1 MFSSSYHLSKFQF
14 DSALTF
20 SSGLSYYKYEAS
32 FILSIVCSSCTE
44 PNVKDMLGDDF
55 RLYKHTPAW
64 SLAKAVEDEDTTE
77 ISKQVLQMH
86 ISVDYRDPEYKQT
99 LLMLATRTNKIESVK
114 KLLELGANPNAHNDS
129 TKYFGQSAVLLA
141 CRFTRPSSK
150 ILALLLKYGGN
161 PNSTA
166 CGVQENGLGEI
177 VPIRDFALSAAVFSS
192 FEKVKLLVDAGAN
205 INYATSTENCAIENC
220 MIFDRM
226 DIMLYLLQKGADYR
240 RKFTEIDLDKPDYP
254 TFEVDILYK
263 LRKCVYPIGSKEYT
277 DKMKVVNFLK
287 KKGLDY
293 WKSPIPSGM
302 YGVIMRDIAPKSKA
316 DFDYYIKHY

>member
-1 MFSSSYHLSKFQF
+1 
-14 DSALTF
+14 
-20 SSGLSYYKYEAS
+20 
-32 FILSIVCSSCTE
+32 
-44 PNVKDMLGDDF
+44 MLGDDF

-192 FEKVKLLVDAGAN
+192 FENVKLLVDAGAN

-302 YGVIMRDIAPKSKA
+302 YGVIMRDIAPKNKA

>member
-1 MFSSSYHLSKFQF
+1 
-14 DSALTF
+14 
-20 SSGLSYYKYEAS
+20 
-32 FILSIVCSSCTE
+32 
-44 PNVKDMLGDDF
+44 MLGDDF

-205 INYATSTENCAIENC
+205 INYATSTANCAIENC
-220 MIFDRM
+220 MIHGRM

-302 YGVIMRDIAPKSKA
+302 YGVIMRDIAPKNKA

>member
-1 MFSSSYHLSKFQF
+1 
-14 DSALTF
+14 
-20 SSGLSYYKYEAS
+20 
-32 FILSIVCSSCTE
+32 
-44 PNVKDMLGDDF
+44 MLGDDF

-166 CGVQENGLGEI
+166 CGVKENGLGEI

-302 YGVIMRDIAPKSKA
+302 YGVIMRDIAPKNKA

>member
-1 MFSSSYHLSKFQF
+1 
-14 DSALTF
+14 
-20 SSGLSYYKYEAS
+20 
-32 FILSIVCSSCTE
+32 
-44 PNVKDMLGDDF
+44 MLGDDF

-114 KLLELGANPNAHNDS
+114 KLLELGANPNAHDDS

-240 RKFTEIDLDKPDYP
+240 RKFKEIDLDKPDYP

-302 YGVIMRDIAPKSKA
+302 YGVIMRDIAPKNKA
-316 DFDYYIKHY
+316 DFDYYISIIKMVSLIIMILNQILCGSLNFTPARFGLSKEGRYTWVPFF

>member
-1 MFSSSYHLSKFQF
+1 
-14 DSALTF
+14 
-20 SSGLSYYKYEAS
+20 
-32 FILSIVCSSCTE
+32 
-44 PNVKDMLGDDF
+44 MLGDDF

-77 ISKQVLQMH
+77 ISIQVLQMH

-302 YGVIMRDIAPKSKA
+302 YGVIMRDIAPKNKA

>member
-1 MFSSSYHLSKFQF
+1 
-14 DSALTF
+14 
-20 SSGLSYYKYEAS
+20 
-32 FILSIVCSSCTE
+32 
-44 PNVKDMLGDDF
+44 MLGDDF

-302 YGVIMRDIAPKSKA
+302 YGVIMRDIVPKNKA

>member
-1 MFSSSYHLSKFQF
+1 
-14 DSALTF
+14 
-20 SSGLSYYKYEAS
+20 
-32 FILSIVCSSCTE
+32 
-44 PNVKDMLGDDF
+44 MLGDDF

-114 KLLELGANPNAHNDS
+114 KLLELGANPNAHDDS

-240 RKFTEIDLDKPDYP
+240 RKFKEIDLDKPDYP

-302 YGVIMRDIAPKSKA
+302 YGVIMRDIAPKNKA

>member
-1 MFSSSYHLSKFQF
+1 
-14 DSALTF
+14 
-20 SSGLSYYKYEAS
+20 
-32 FILSIVCSSCTE
+32 
-44 PNVKDMLGDDF
+44 MLGDDF

-150 ILALLLKYGGN
+150 ILALLLKYGGD

-177 VPIRDFALSAAVFSS
+177 VPIREFALSAAVFSS

-302 YGVIMRDIAPKSKA
+302 YGVIMRDIAPKNKA

>member
-1 MFSSSYHLSKFQF
+1 
-14 DSALTF
+14 
-20 SSGLSYYKYEAS
+20 
-32 FILSIVCSSCTE
+32 
-44 PNVKDMLGDDF
+44 MLGDDF

-99 LLMLATRTNKIESVK
+99 LLMLATSTNKIESVK

-302 YGVIMRDIAPKSKA
+302 YGVIMRDIAPKNKA

>member
-1 MFSSSYHLSKFQF
+1 
-14 DSALTF
+14 
-20 SSGLSYYKYEAS
+20 
-32 FILSIVCSSCTE
+32 
-44 PNVKDMLGDDF
+44 MLGDDF

-177 VPIRDFALSAAVFSS
+177 VPIRDFALSSAVFSS

-254 TFEVDILYK
+254 TFEVGILYK

-302 YGVIMRDIAPKSKA
+302 YGVIMRDIAPKNKA

>member
-1 MFSSSYHLSKFQF
+1 
-14 DSALTF
+14 
-20 SSGLSYYKYEAS
+20 
-32 FILSIVCSSCTE
+32 
-44 PNVKDMLGDDF
+44 MLGDDF

-177 VPIRDFALSAAVFSS
+177 VPIREFALSAAVFSS

-205 INYATSTENCAIENC
+205 INYATSTANYAIENC

-302 YGVIMRDIAPKSKA
+302 YGVIMRDIAPKNKA

>member
-1 MFSSSYHLSKFQF
+1 
-14 DSALTF
+14 
-20 SSGLSYYKYEAS
+20 
-32 FILSIVCSSCTE
+32 
-44 PNVKDMLGDDF
+44 MLGDDF

-277 DKMKVVNFLK
+277 DKIKVVNFLK

-302 YGVIMRDIAPKSKA
+302 YGVIIRDIAPKNKA

>member
-1 MFSSSYHLSKFQF
+1 MRHLLFLVF
-14 DSALTF
+14 F
-20 SSGLSYYKYEAS
+20 
-32 FILSIVCSSCTE
+32 VCSSCTE

-99 LLMLATRTNKIESVK
+99 LLMLATSTNKIESVK
-114 KLLELGANPNAHNDS
+114 KLLELGANPNAHDDS

-302 YGVIMRDIAPKSKA
+302 YGVIMRDIAPKNKA

>member
-1 MFSSSYHLSKFQF
+1 
-14 DSALTF
+14 
-20 SSGLSYYKYEAS
+20 
-32 FILSIVCSSCTE
+32 
-44 PNVKDMLGDDF
+44 MLGDDF

-277 DKMKVVNFLK
+277 DKIKVVNFLK

-302 YGVIMRDIAPKSKA
+302 YGVIMRDIAPKNKA

>member
-1 MFSSSYHLSKFQF
+1 
-14 DSALTF
+14 
-20 SSGLSYYKYEAS
+20 
-32 FILSIVCSSCTE
+32 
-44 PNVKDMLGDDF
+44 MLGDDF

-64 SLAKAVEDEDTTE
+64 SLAKAVEDADTTE
-77 ISKQVLQMH
+77 ISKPVLQLH

-302 YGVIMRDIAPKSKA
+302 YGVIMRDIAPKNKA
-316 DFDYYIKHY
+316 DFDYYIKH

>member
-1 MFSSSYHLSKFQF
+1 M
-14 DSALTF
+14 
-20 SSGLSYYKYEAS
+20 
-32 FILSIVCSSCTE
+32 
-44 PNVKDMLGDDF
+44 
-55 RLYKHTPAW
+55 YKHTPTW

-302 YGVIMRDIAPKSKA
+302 YGVIMRDIAPKNKA

>member
-1 MFSSSYHLSKFQF
+1 
-14 DSALTF
+14 
-20 SSGLSYYKYEAS
+20 
-32 FILSIVCSSCTE
+32 
-44 PNVKDMLGDDF
+44 MLGDDF

-263 LRKCVYPIGSKEYT
+263 LRKCIYPIGSKEYT

-302 YGVIMRDIAPKSKA
+302 YGVIMRDIAPKNKA

>member
-1 MFSSSYHLSKFQF
+1 
-14 DSALTF
+14 
-20 SSGLSYYKYEAS
+20 
-32 FILSIVCSSCTE
+32 
-44 PNVKDMLGDDF
+44 MLGDDF
-55 RLYKHTPAW
+55 RLYKYTPAW

-240 RKFTEIDLDKPDYP
+240 RKFKEIDLDKPDYP

-302 YGVIMRDIAPKSKA
+302 YGVIMRDIAPKNKA

>member
-1 MFSSSYHLSKFQF
+1 MKYLLLLVLSVCFSC
-14 DSALTF
+14 
-20 SSGLSYYKYEAS
+20 
-32 FILSIVCSSCTE
+32 IE
-44 PNVKDMLGDDF
+44 PNVNDLLGDDF

-86 ISVDYRDPEYKQT
+86 IPVDYRDPKYKQT
-99 LLMLATRTNKIESVK
+99 LLMLATSTNKIESVE
-114 KLLELGANPNAHNDS
+114 KLLELGANPNAHDDS
-129 TKYFGQSAVLLA
+129 TKYFGESAVLLA

-150 ILALLLKYGGN
+150 ILALLLKYGGD

-166 CGVQENGLGEI
+166 CGVKEDGLGEI
-177 VPIRDFALSAAVFSS
+177 VPMRDFALSAAVFSS

-205 INYATSTENCAIENC
+205 INYETTTESCAIENC
-220 MIFDRM
+220 MIHGRM
-226 DIMLYLLQKGADYR
+226 DIMLYLLLKGADYR
-240 RKFTEIDLDKPDYP
+240 RKFTEIDSDKPDYP

-263 LRKCVYPIGSKEYT
+263 LRKCVYPIGSKAYNE
-277 DKMKVVNFLK
+277 KMKVVDFLK
-287 KKGLDY
+287 RKGLDY

-302 YGVIMRDIAPKSKA
+302 YGVIVREIAPKNKA

>member
-1 MFSSSYHLSKFQF
+1 M
-14 DSALTF
+14 
-20 SSGLSYYKYEAS
+20 
-32 FILSIVCSSCTE
+32 
-44 PNVKDMLGDDF
+44 
-55 RLYKHTPAW
+55 YKHTPAW

-86 ISVDYRDPEYKQT
+86 IPVDYRDPKYKQT
-99 LLMLATRTNKIESVK
+99 LLMLATRTNKIESVE

-141 CRFTRPSSK
+141 CRFTGPSSK
-150 ILALLLKYGGN
+150 ILALLLKYGGD

-166 CGVQENGLGEI
+166 CGVQEDGLGEI
-177 VPIRDFALSAAVFSS
+177 VPMREFALSAAVFSS

-205 INYATSTENCAIENC
+205 INYATSTGNCAIENC
-220 MIFDRM
+220 MFHGKM

-240 RKFTEIDLDKPDYP
+240 RKFTEIDIDKPDYP
-254 TFEVDILYK
+254 TFKVDILYK
-263 LRKCVYPIGSKEYT
+263 LRKCVYPIGSRAYNE
-277 DKMKVVNFLK
+277 KMKVVDFLK
-287 KKGLDY
+287 RKGLDY

-302 YGVIMRDIAPKSKA
+302 YGVIMREIAPKNKA

>member
-1 MFSSSYHLSKFQF
+1 
-14 DSALTF
+14 
-20 SSGLSYYKYEAS
+20 
-32 FILSIVCSSCTE
+32 
-44 PNVKDMLGDDF
+44 MLGDDF

-302 YGVIMRDIAPKSKA
+302 YGVIMRDIAPKNKA

>member
-1 MFSSSYHLSKFQF
+1 
-14 DSALTF
+14 
-20 SSGLSYYKYEAS
+20 
-32 FILSIVCSSCTE
+32 
-44 PNVKDMLGDDF
+44 MLGDDF

-177 VPIRDFALSAAVFSS
+177 VPIREFALSAAVFSS

-302 YGVIMRDIAPKSKA
+302 YGVIMRDIAPKNKA

>member
-1 MFSSSYHLSKFQF
+1 
-14 DSALTF
+14 
-20 SSGLSYYKYEAS
+20 
-32 FILSIVCSSCTE
+32 
-44 PNVKDMLGDDF
+44 MLGDDF

-150 ILALLLKYGGN
+150 ILALLLKYGGD

-302 YGVIMRDIAPKSKA
+302 YGVIMRDIAPKNKA

>member
-1 MFSSSYHLSKFQF
+1 
-14 DSALTF
+14 
-20 SSGLSYYKYEAS
+20 
-32 FILSIVCSSCTE
+32 
-44 PNVKDMLGDDF
+44 MLGDDF

-277 DKMKVVNFLK
+277 DKMKVINFLK

-302 YGVIMRDIAPKSKA
+302 YGVIMRDIAPKNKA

>member
-1 MFSSSYHLSKFQF
+1 MRHLLFLVLF
-14 DSALTF
+14 
-20 SSGLSYYKYEAS
+20 
-32 FILSIVCSSCTE
+32 VCSFCTE

-302 YGVIMRDIAPKSKA
+302 YGVIMRDIAPKNKA

>member
-1 MFSSSYHLSKFQF
+1 
-14 DSALTF
+14 
-20 SSGLSYYKYEAS
+20 
-32 FILSIVCSSCTE
+32 
-44 PNVKDMLGDDF
+44 MLGDDF

-64 SLAKAVEDEDTTE
+64 SLAKAVEDEDTTD

-302 YGVIMRDIAPKSKA
+302 YGVIMRDIAPKNKA

>member
-1 MFSSSYHLSKFQF
+1 
-14 DSALTF
+14 
-20 SSGLSYYKYEAS
+20 
-32 FILSIVCSSCTE
+32 
-44 PNVKDMLGDDF
+44 MLGDDF

-99 LLMLATRTNKIESVK
+99 LLMLATSTNKIESVK
-114 KLLELGANPNAHNDS
+114 KLLELGANPNAHDDS
-129 TKYFGQSAVLLA
+129 TKYFGESAVLLA

-205 INYATSTENCAIENC
+205 INYATSTANCAIENC
-220 MIFDRM
+220 MIHGRM

-302 YGVIMRDIAPKSKA
+302 YGVIMRDIAPKNKA

>member
-1 MFSSSYHLSKFQF
+1 M
-14 DSALTF
+14 
-20 SSGLSYYKYEAS
+20 
-32 FILSIVCSSCTE
+32 
-44 PNVKDMLGDDF
+44 
-55 RLYKHTPAW
+55 YKHTPAW

-86 ISVDYRDPEYKQT
+86 ISVDYRDPKYKQT
-99 LLMLATRTNKIESVK
+99 LLMLATSTNKIESVK
-114 KLLELGANPNAHNDS
+114 KLLELGANPNAHDDS
-129 TKYFGQSAVLLA
+129 TKYFGESAVLLA
-141 CRFTRPSSK
+141 CRFPRPSSK

-177 VPIRDFALSAAVFSS
+177 VPMREFALSAAVFSS

-205 INYATSTENCAIENC
+205 INYETTTESCAIENC
-220 MIFDRM
+220 MIHGRM

-240 RKFTEIDLDKPDYP
+240 RKFTEIDLDKPDYF

-263 LRKCVYPIGSKEYT
+263 LRKCVYPIGSKEYI

-302 YGVIMRDIAPKSKA
+302 YGVIMRDIAPKNKA

>member
-1 MFSSSYHLSKFQF
+1 
-14 DSALTF
+14 
-20 SSGLSYYKYEAS
+20 
-32 FILSIVCSSCTE
+32 
-44 PNVKDMLGDDF
+44 MLGDDF

-114 KLLELGANPNAHNDS
+114 KLLELGANPNAHNNS

-302 YGVIMRDIAPKSKA
+302 YGVIMRDIAPKNKA

>member
-1 MFSSSYHLSKFQF
+1 
-14 DSALTF
+14 
-20 SSGLSYYKYEAS
+20 
-32 FILSIVCSSCTE
+32 
-44 PNVKDMLGDDF
+44 MLGDDF

-141 CRFTRPSSK
+141 CRFTSPSSK

-302 YGVIMRDIAPKSKA
+302 YGVIMRDIAPKNKA

>member
-1 MFSSSYHLSKFQF
+1 
-14 DSALTF
+14 
-20 SSGLSYYKYEAS
+20 
-32 FILSIVCSSCTE
+32 
-44 PNVKDMLGDDF
+44 MLGDDF

-129 TKYFGQSAVLLA
+129 TKYFGESAVLLA

-302 YGVIMRDIAPKSKA
+302 YGVIMRDIAPKNKA

>member
-1 MFSSSYHLSKFQF
+1 
-14 DSALTF
+14 
-20 SSGLSYYKYEAS
+20 
-32 FILSIVCSSCTE
+32 
-44 PNVKDMLGDDF
+44 MLGDDF

-166 CGVQENGLGEI
+166 CGVQENGLGEV

-302 YGVIMRDIAPKSKA
+302 YGVIMRDIAPKNKA

>member
-1 MFSSSYHLSKFQF
+1 
-14 DSALTF
+14 
-20 SSGLSYYKYEAS
+20 
-32 FILSIVCSSCTE
+32 
-44 PNVKDMLGDDF
+44 MLGDDF

-192 FEKVKLLVDAGAN
+192 FEKVQLLVDAGAN

-240 RKFTEIDLDKPDYP
+240 RKFKEIDLDKPDYP

-302 YGVIMRDIAPKSKA
+302 YGVIMRDIAPKNKA

>member
-1 MFSSSYHLSKFQF
+1 
-14 DSALTF
+14 
-20 SSGLSYYKYEAS
+20 
-32 FILSIVCSSCTE
+32 
-44 PNVKDMLGDDF
+44 MLGDDF

-150 ILALLLKYGGN
+150 ILALLLKYGGD

-177 VPIRDFALSAAVFSS
+177 VPIREFALSAAVFSS

-205 INYATSTENCAIENC
+205 INYATSTANCAIENC

-302 YGVIMRDIAPKSKA
+302 YGVIMRDIAPKNKA